1 MAVTFDITVL
11 DEDVSK
17 YMQYKESI
25 LYKSNMQLIKLY
37 FGVDFIIWTFL
48 TLLSER
54 HVNESLLD
62 QSRMHENR

>member
-1 MAVTFDITVL
+1 MAVAFDITVL

>member
-17 YMQYKESI
+17 YMQYKESV

-37 FGVDFIIWTFL
+37 FGVDFII
-48 TLLSER
+48 
-54 HVNESLLD
+54 
-62 QSRMHENR
+62 

>member
-1 MAVTFDITVL
+1 MAVTSDITVL
-11 DEDVSK
+11 DDVSK

-37 FGVDFIIWTFL
+37 FGVDFIIWTFS

>member
-37 FGVDFIIWTFL
+37 FGVDFIIWTFS

-62 QSRMHENR
+62 QGRMHEKR